1 MKLVVGLTFATSS
14 KMPYEATMTF
24 DRMGIYGGVISGCT
38 NNDAVSATSR
48 LSPEYTDAEIKK
60 VWDEIPFREKLRLS
74 KVLDL
79 TSVSE
84 LKCR

>member
-1 MKLVVGLTFATSS
+1 
-14 KMPYEATMTF
+14 MPYEATMTF

-60 VWDEIPFREKLRLS
+60 VWDEIPLGKS
-74 KVLDL
+74 
-79 TSVSE
+79 
-84 LKCR
+84 

>member
-1 MKLVVGLTFATSS
+1 
-14 KMPYEATMTF
+14 
-24 DRMGIYGGVISGCT
+24 
-38 NNDAVSATSR
+38 